1 MDFLPVFLD
10 IKGAKVLIDGGNTGA
25 ARRAERALSA
35 GAHVTICDPAPEEE
49 VTRMDGAD
57 RLTIYRRA
65 TEADDL
71 AGCKVVYGTSEDD
84 HRDAELRAW
93 ADEYGILC
101 NIADRPEYCD
111 FITPSIVDRSP
122 ILVAI
127 STSGVAPVIGRILKA
142 RLEANLP
149 AAYGKLAGFLGGFR
163 HLIEA
168 KLTNGRARRHFWE
181 SMIDGPVADLFLQS
195 RQADAKALVEAD
207 LETASSEAA
216 SGVGEVY
223 LVGGGP
229 GNPDLLTF
237 GALRLMQRCDVV
249 LYDRLIGPEILS
261 LVRRDARR
269 IYVGKRK
276 NDHTMKQEDITA
288 TLVRLAQ
295 EGNRVLRLKG
305 GDPFIFGRGGEE
317 IEGLAAAN
325 IPFQVVPGVTAA
337 AGCGAYAGIPLTHR
351 DHAQTAMF
359 VTAHGKDGVLNLD
372 WDVLARPGQT
382 VAVYMGLGSLQT
394 LTEGLLRHNVAGS
407 LDVAVVENGT
417 LDSQNVVTGTIETIV
432 ENVEEAGIK
441 GPAIIIIGTVVQL
454 RDKLNWRHREMPD
467 HMLSLTAQNQF

>member
-35 GAHVTICDPAPEEE
+35 GAHVTICDAAPDEE
-49 VTRMDGAD
+49 VTRMEGTPS
-57 RLTIYRRA
+57 LTILDRVA
-65 TEADDL
+65 TEDDL

-84 HRDAELRAW
+84 ERDANLKSW
-93 ADEYGILC
+93 ANKHGILC

-142 RLEANLP
+142 RLEASLP
-149 AAYGKLAGFLGGFR
+149 AAYGKLAVFLGGFR
-163 HLIEA
+163 QAIEA
-168 KLTNGRARRHFWE
+168 RIPSGRARRHFWE
-181 SMIDGPVADLFLQS
+181 SMIDGTVSDLFLQS
-195 RQADAKALVEAD
+195 RESDAQTLIERD
-207 LETASSEAA
+207 LAAA
-216 SGVGEVY
+216 SGEAANSVGEVY

-276 NDHTMKQEDITA
+276 NEHTMKQEDITS
-288 TLVRLAQ
+288 TLVQLAK

-382 VAVYMGLGSLQT
+382 VAVYMGLGSLET
-394 LTEGLLRHNVAGS
+394 LTDGLQRHNVPAS

-417 LDSQNVVTGTIETIV
+417 LDSQKVVTGTIESIV
-432 ENVEEAGIK
+432 SKVEEAGIK

-454 RDKLNWRHREMPD
+454 RAKLNWRHREMPD
-467 HMLSLTAQNQF
+467 HMLSLTAQNQI